1 MKNKSFFIAGIMQ
14 GNKSDSG
21 MSDQT
26 YRSEITNVIHR
37 HFPKAFV
44 FDPLIEQF
52 KRFGPRQKRM
62 LESASK
68 LDAIDVLYPA
78 KMDEDLVEM
87 SQSFHEICQQA
98 AECDVLIS
106 YIPKGEV
113 SMGTA
118 VEMYSS
124 WLKGKKIITISKLR
138 QNLTLLAC
146 SNVIV
151 PDIKSFD
158 ELLGNGFI
166 SA

>member
-14 GNKSDSG
+14 GNKSNSG

-26 YRSEITNVIHR
+26 YRGEIADIILR
-37 HFPKAFV
+37 HFPRAFI
-44 FDPLIEQF
+44 FDPLIEQL
-52 KRFGPRQKRM
+52 KRFGTRQERM

-68 LDAIDVLYPA
+68 LDDIAVLYPA
-78 KMDEDLVEM
+78 KMDKELVEM
-87 SQSFHEICQQA
+87 SQSFHEICQKA

-124 WLKGKKIITISKLR
+124 WLKRKTVITISRLR

-146 SNVIV
+146 SDVIV
-151 PDIKSFD
+151 PDIKGLD
-158 ELLGNGFI
+158 ELLGNGFLSI
-166 SA
+166 